1 MRLEPRPV
9 ESPRW
14 SLTPAPLRHVYEST
28 WNLYRSCAHIAG
40 VNDITA
46 DNLLPDQQQST
57 HHGPKEALPKLML
70 GAIGVVYG
78 DIGTSPLYAMKES
91 FLGPHPLTVDRLHIF
106 GVLSLIFWSLMLIVT
121 TKYVAVAM
129 RADNKGE
136 GGSFALLSLIARNLG
151 HKKWAPTLVIL
162 GVLATCLFYGDAMIT
177 PAISVLSA
185 VEGLTIA
192 EAPLQPL
199 VIPISIAILVGLF
212 LVQSR
217 GTAKVG
223 VLFGPVILVYLAV
236 LAGLGL
242 ANIMAH
248 PEIVG
253 ALSPTWAVKFFLVNP
268 KLAFLAL
275 GSVFLAVTGAETLY
289 ADMGHFGRK
298 AIGFSWLSLVYPCLT
313 INYLGQGALL
323 LGHPAAAENPFYLMA
338 PDSLRLPL
346 VFIATAATIIASQ
359 AVISGAFSVTHQA
372 VQLGFLPRLKTEH
385 TSAKAAGQIYIPA
398 VNWGLLAMVIVLVLG
413 FRESGK
419 LASAYGIAVT
429 GTMLITTMMLAV
441 LLFQVWRWNRL
452 LASVVIGLFFV
463 VDSAYFASNIT
474 KIPDGGWFPLLVAA
488 VSFTVLTTWA
498 KGRQL
503 MRQRLSEAALPLTVF
518 IKSVA
523 TSVHRVRGTSVFL
536 ATSAETVPAALL
548 HNLKH
553 NQVLHS
559 RVLVLNVK
567 VEEVPHVSIDKR
579 LEVHDAGHGFYR
591 VILHYGY
598 MEEVDI
604 PRDLEKIDTCGEP
617 FTMMSTSF
625 FLGRQKLIASK
636 RHAGMALWREKLF
649 AWMLKNSESAMEF
662 FKLPTNRV
670 VELGSQLQI

>member
-1 MRLEPRPV
+1 MRRRPTSGRMN
-9 ESPRW
+9 EM
-14 SLTPAPLRHVYEST
+14 
-28 WNLYRSCAHIAG
+28 
-40 VNDITA
+40 TA
-46 DNLLPDQQQST
+46 DNLLPVEQPAI

-78 DIGTSPLYAMKES
+78 DIGTSPLYTMKES
-91 FLGPHPLTVDRLHIF
+91 FLGPHPLAVDRLHIF
-106 GVLSLIFWSLMLIVT
+106 GVLSLIFWSLMLVVT
-121 TKYVAVAM
+121 VKYVFVAM

-136 GGSFALLSLIARNLG
+136 GGSFALLSLISRNLG
-151 HKKWAPTLVIL
+151 HKKWAPALVLL

-185 VEGLTIA
+185 VEGLTIV
-192 EAPLQPL
+192 EAGLQPL
-199 VIPISIAILVGLF
+199 VIPISIAILIGLF

-223 VLFGPVILVYLAV
+223 GLFGPVILVYMAALA
-236 LAGLGL
+236 ALGVS
-242 ANIMAH
+242 NIMRA
-248 PEIVG
+248 PEVLV
-253 ALSPTWAVKFFLVNP
+253 ALSPSWAFEFFAINP

-298 AIGFSWLSLVYPCLT
+298 AIGWSWLTLVYPCLML
-313 INYLGQGALL
+313 NYIGQGALML
-323 LGHPAAAENPFYLMA
+323 VHPATAENPFFLMA
-338 PDSLRLPL
+338 PDALRLPL
-346 VFIATAATIIASQ
+346 VFLATAATIIASQ

-372 VQLGFLPRLKTEH
+372 VQLGYLPRLRTEH
-385 TSAKAAGQIYIPA
+385 TSEKALGQIYIPA

-413 FRESGK
+413 FRESGR

-441 LLFQVWRWNRL
+441 LVFQVWKWNRL
-452 LASVVIGLFFV
+452 LAAATIGTFLF
-463 VDSAYFASNIT
+463 VDGAFFISNIT

-488 VSFTVLTTWA
+488 ISFTVLTTWA
-498 KGRQL
+498 KGRHL
-503 MRQRLSEAALPLTVF
+503 MRERLSEGALPLTVF
-518 IKSVA
+518 IRSAAK
-523 TSVHRVRGTSVFL
+523 SVHRVRGTSVFL
-536 ATSAETVPAALL
+536 STSADTVPAALL

-553 NQVLHS
+553 NQVLHR
-559 RVLVLNVK
+559 RVLILNVK
-567 VEEVPHVSIDKR
+567 VEEVPHVPLEKR
-579 LEVHDAGHGFYR
+579 LEVHAAGDGFYR
-591 VILHYGY
+591 VILHYGF

-604 PRDLEKIDTCGEP
+604 PKDLARIDTCGEP
-617 FTMMSTSF
+617 FNMMSTSF

-636 RHAGMALWREKLF
+636 RRAGMSLWREKLF
-649 AWMLKNSESAMEF
+649 AWILKNSESAMEF